1 MKRVFIA
8 GLYSKKPTGEPANH
22 LDLMDNIRRGI
33 YLATVLLTYGF
44 APYCPWLDYQYFL
57 LNKHITT
64 SHVHDMD
71 LAWLMV
77 CDAVLMK
84 DPLSNIPDNSQV
96 LNENI
101 PDNSQV
107 LNEIAFAERLGIP
120 VFETID
126 DMVTHFEEEEY
137 D

>member
-1 MKRVFIA
+1 
-8 GLYSKKPTGEPANH
+8 
-22 LDLMDNIRRGI
+22 MDNIRRGI

-96 LNENI
+96 LNE
-101 PDNSQV
+101 
-107 LNEIAFAERLGIP
+107 IAFAERLGIP